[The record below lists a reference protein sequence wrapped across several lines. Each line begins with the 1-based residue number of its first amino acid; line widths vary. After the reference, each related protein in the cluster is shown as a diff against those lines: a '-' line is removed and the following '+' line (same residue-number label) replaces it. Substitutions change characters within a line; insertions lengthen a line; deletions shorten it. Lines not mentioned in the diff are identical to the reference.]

1 VLSIGVFFS
10 LLIAGLARS
19 LPTTLGSGLQA
30 AGVPA
35 DAAQRAAEL
44 PPVGSVFAAF
54 LGFNPVRALL
64 GPQVI
69 DRLPA
74 GKGAHITGQQF
85 FPQLISDPV
94 HSGLVVVFLAAAGL
108 ALVAAVASALRGS
121 RYVHADEP
129 GAAVVDDGAVGEV
142 AVPPVAAEPEDSQRP
157 AGASV
162 SARLAP

>member
-19 LPTTLGSGLQA
+19 LPATLGSGLQA

-54 LGFNPVRALL
+54 LGFNPVEALL
-64 GPQVI
+64 GPSVLAQ
-69 DRLPA
+69 LPA
-74 GKGAHITGQQF
+74 DQAARVTGQEF

-108 ALVAAVASALRGS
+108 AVVAAVASALRGR
-121 RYVHADEP
+121 RYVHVDDEV
-129 GAAVVDDGAVGEV
+129 ASVVDDGAPSEV
-142 AVPPVAAEPEDSQRP
+142 RVPPVAADAEDSQRS

>member
-1 VLSIGVFFS
+1 
-10 LLIAGLARS
+10 
-19 LPTTLGSGLQA
+19 
-30 AGVPA
+30 VPA
-35 DAAQRAAEL
+35 AAAQRAAEL

-54 LGFNPVRALL
+54 LGFNPVKALL

-69 DRLPA
+69 SQLPPDQA
-74 GKGAHITGQQF
+74 ARITGQQF

-121 RYVHADEP
+121 RYVHEDEEP
-129 GAAVVDDGAVGEV
+129 SVVDDAAVGEV
-142 AVPPVAAEPEDSQRP
+142 PVPPVAAEPEAEDSRRS